1 MYYEVKLYYS
11 QTILCWLVGK
21 SSLVFFF
28 STFYLV
34 KRFNRLCESLVS
46 WKSYWPVGTK
56 SFEVAFRMHFYGF
69 LKRLSITFSIRGFAI
84 VF

>member
-28 STFYLV
+28 QRFIWSNVSIVCVSHWLV
-34 KRFNRLCESLVS
+34 GRVTGWSVRKALKSLSVCIS
-46 WKSYWPVGTK
+46 
-56 SFEVAFRMHFYGF
+56 MGF
-69 LKRLSITFSIRGFAI
+69 
-84 VF
+84 